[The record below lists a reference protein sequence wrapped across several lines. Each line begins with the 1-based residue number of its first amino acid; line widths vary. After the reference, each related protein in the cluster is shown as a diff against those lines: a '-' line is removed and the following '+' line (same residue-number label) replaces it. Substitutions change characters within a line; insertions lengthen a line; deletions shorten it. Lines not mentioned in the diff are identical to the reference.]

1 MQYKLENKVLL
12 IDFDSTF
19 IKVETIDELAK
30 SILDSDPSKLE
41 KLNLINSLTNRA
53 MSGEISFSQALDQ
66 RLKILKINT
75 KDIDLVVR
83 DLSNKIST
91 SFKRNKD
98 LIKSFSDKIW
108 IISGGFTQI
117 INPIVKQYG
126 ISSQRVIANTFLI
139 SNGKVI
145 GVDSQNIMSKDK
157 GKIKAINKLN
167 IVGTSFMVGD
177 GYTDY
182 EVFLDKAVNHFIYY
196 AENISRKQ
204 VMTKTNNI
212 ANTFE
217 EVLLLASKL
226 D

>member
-1 MQYKLENKVLL
+1 MKYKLENKVLL

-19 IKVETIDELAK
+19 IQLETIDELANTT
-30 SILDSDPSKLE
+30 LDSDPNKSE

-53 MSGEISFSQALDQ
+53 MSGEISFSKALDQ
-66 RLKILKINT
+66 RLQILKINK
-75 KDIDLVVR
+75 KDIDFVVR
-83 DLSNKIST
+83 VLSNKISN
-91 SFKRNKD
+91 SFKRNKNF
-98 LIKSFSDKIW
+98 IKSFSDKIW

-117 INPIVKQYG
+117 INPIVEQYG
-126 ISSQRVIANTFLI
+126 ISTQRVIANTFLI
-139 SNGKVI
+139 SNGKVT
-145 GVDSQNIMSKDK
+145 GVDPQNIMSQDK

-196 AENISRKQ
+196 AENISRKE
-204 VMTKTNNI
+204 VITKTKNI

-217 EVLLLASKL
+217 EVLILASKL